1 MYSEKKLQ
9 QILDY
14 QHGKSTQYM
23 WATDAGRWNAFDDPN
38 RQDVM
43 PTANTDWLHELFGD
57 SFTQEHSISVNGGTD
72 VMQYYMSANYLDE
85 GGLLKYGDDGR
96 QRYSFTGKINADLA
110 KWLKVGYSVRFNRI
124 DYSSPSFASAG
135 ENKENVF
142 YFDVCRY
149 WPVIPV
155 VDPNGFYT
163 AESKI
168 YQLTEGGTL

>member
-1 MYSEKKLQ
+1 
-9 QILDY
+9 
-14 QHGKSTQYM
+14 
-23 WATDAGRWNAFDDPN
+23 
-38 RQDVM
+38 
-43 PTANTDWLHELFGD
+43 
-57 SFTQEHSISVNGGTD
+57 
-72 VMQYYMSANYLDE
+72 MSANYLDE

-155 VDPNGFYT
+155 VVLTDFYT

-168 YQLTEGGTL
+168 YQLTEGGRYNTQNDVVAQQLQFLIEPIKNWKTILLN

>member
-57 SFTQEHSISVNGGTD
+57 NLSNEKGIRFSRRS
-72 VMQYYMSANYLDE
+72 S
-85 GGLLKYGDDGR
+85 KWWYGC
-96 QRYSFTGKINADLA
+96 NAVL
-110 KWLKVGYSVRFNRI
+110 Y
-124 DYSSPSFASAG
+124 
-135 ENKENVF
+135 
-142 YFDVCRY
+142 VC
-149 WPVIPV
+149 
-155 VDPNGFYT
+155 
-163 AESKI
+163 
-168 YQLTEGGTL
+168 QLSG

>member
-1 MYSEKKLQ
+1 
-9 QILDY
+9 
-14 QHGKSTQYM
+14 
-23 WATDAGRWNAFDDPN
+23 
-38 RQDVM
+38 
-43 PTANTDWLHELFGD
+43 
-57 SFTQEHSISVNGGTD
+57 
-72 VMQYYMSANYLDE
+72 MSANYLDE

-168 YQLTEGGTL
+168 YQLTEGGRYNTQNDVV